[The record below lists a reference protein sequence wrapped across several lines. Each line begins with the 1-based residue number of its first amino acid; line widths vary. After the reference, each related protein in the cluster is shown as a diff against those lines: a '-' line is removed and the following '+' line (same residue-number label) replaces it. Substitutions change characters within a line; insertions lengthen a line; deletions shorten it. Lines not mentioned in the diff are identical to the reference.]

1 MNETGAPIRIA
12 LAKVAEW
19 FDAQG
24 LVTQETAFD
33 GRSDYGPFIWTGIPA
48 GGLFTG
54 AEQPKTSAEQD
65 AYGGTAGEAYDAC
78 YHQGCDTIEN
88 LDLDVL
94 DEMAGAAAHATMG
107 LAFYDGVLGGKS
119 RSILRLPDWLP
130 SSCAA
135 HERTWRR

>member
-1 MNETGAPIRIA
+1 M
-12 LAKVAEW
+12 
-19 FDAQG
+19 
-24 LVTQETAFD
+24 TQETAFD

-54 AEQPKTSAEQD
+54 AEQPKTSAGQD